1 MLRVRII
8 PVLLLSG
15 QRLVKTINFKNRLYV
30 GDPINTI
37 KIFNDKEVDE
47 LVILDIDASF
57 KGTEPNYDY
66 IEKFAS
72 QCFMPLAYGG
82 GISNSNQA
90 KRLLSLGVEK
100 IIINTAAIVNPVFI
114 SELASEIGSQSVV
127 VSVDIKKNWLGNYKI
142 KMPGSQRS
150 IDINLIEFIKKIVD
164 LGAGEIIINSIDL
177 DGTQNG
183 YDLKLIKSVSEK
195 INVPVIACGGAGTL
209 SDFVDAINSGASA
222 VAAGSMFLFSG
233 PHKAVLINFPK
244 YEDFQ
249 YLLNLGDIGKNA
261 ETKT

>member
-1 MLRVRII
+1 MVRIRII

-15 QRLVKTINFKNRLYV
+15 QKLVKTINFKNRIYV

-37 KIFNDKEVDE
+37 KIFNEKQVDE
-47 LVILDIDASF
+47 LLILDIDATR
-57 KGTEPNYDY
+57 KCTEPNYEY
-66 IEKFAS
+66 IEKLTS

-82 GISNSNQA
+82 GISNPSQA

-100 IIINTAAIVNPVFI
+100 IIINTAAIENPIFI
-114 SELASEIGSQSVV
+114 SELADEIGSQSVV
-127 VSVDIKKNWLGNYKI
+127 VSLDFKKNWLGSYKI
-142 KMPGSQRS
+142 KISGGQRS
-150 IDINLIEFIKKIVD
+150 AKVDPFQFIEKIV
-164 LGAGEIIINSIDL
+164 LYGAGEIIINSIDH

-183 YDLKLIKSVSEK
+183 YDLNLIKNISKK
-195 INVPVIACGGAGTL
+195 INVPLISCGGAGNLTDL
-209 SDFVDAINSGASA
+209 ASAIKSGASA

-249 YLLNLGDIGKNA
+249 NELNFKI
-261 ETKT
+261 